1 MRLLFGVSK
10 GSWRHTRTILLRAG
24 EDAAV
29 DYLEGCIH
37 VCPNEN
43 TSWGYISPSR
53 NIRRRILNHILS
65 HSAADSGLYHCI
77 DPNTL
82 YLERE

>member
-37 VCPNEN
+37 VCLMKIPL
-43 TSWGYISPSR
+43 GGISVLPV
-53 NIRRRILNHILS
+53 IY
-65 HSAADSGLYHCI
+65 AAAS
-77 DPNTL
+77 
-82 YLERE
+82 